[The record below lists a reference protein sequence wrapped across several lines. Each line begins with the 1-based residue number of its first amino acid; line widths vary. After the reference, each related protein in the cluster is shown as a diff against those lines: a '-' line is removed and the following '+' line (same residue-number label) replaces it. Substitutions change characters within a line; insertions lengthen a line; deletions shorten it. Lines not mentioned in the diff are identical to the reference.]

1 MRLVETFVFVSKLS
15 VYRYHQTKLKLLTF
29 YVKDEMVEDILRFM
43 SVQEIDRIFSPRE
56 IYQRV
61 TARVS
66 PAETAVPK
74 GALEKRSSVTAPIC
88 LASQPSIIQIK
99 TITSKAELVIN
110 YINNYELNWQHV
122 KSSSFLTGNNYNSL
136 RS

>member
-1 MRLVETFVFVSKLS
+1 MSFVFVSKLN
-15 VYRYHQTKLKLLTF
+15 VYRYHETKLKLLTF

-43 SVQEIDRIFSPRE
+43 SVQEIGRIFSPRE

-74 GALEKRSSVTAPIC
+74 GALGKRSSVTAPIY
-88 LASQPSIIQIK
+88 LASQLSFIQIK
-99 TITSKAELVIN
+99 TVTSKAKLVIN

>member
-1 MRLVETFVFVSKLS
+1 
-15 VYRYHQTKLKLLTF
+15 
-29 YVKDEMVEDILRFM
+29 MVEDILRFM
-43 SVQEIDRIFSPRE
+43 SVQEIGRIFSPRE
-56 IYQRV
+56 IYQHV
-61 TARVS
+61 TARAS

-74 GALEKRSSVTAPIC
+74 GALGKRSSVTTPIY
-88 LASQPSIIQIK
+88 LASQLSFIQIK
-99 TITSKAELVIN
+99 TVTSKAKLVIN